1 MSARSYTRRQLMMDI
16 VGIKPYI
23 SNGLVFHLDGADATD
38 TTWVDRIGGNTFT
51 NVGSAT
57 HNGKGVLG
65 TYSSSVTLGVSNNAG
80 TIEVCG
86 EIVSSWGGA
95 DNSIFIVRDKTYLT
109 GINYIL
115 KPRTTPPY
123 VDISS
128 HSNYSPAPRAYRSV
142 NIGKFTH
149 SINRERQVFNGTLGE
164 LGANSGSPT
173 NANNSY
179 VGHSKVRIYQVRIY
193 NRRLTEAE
201 MKYNQEQDRKK
212 YGIQF

>member
-1 MSARSYTRRQLMMDI
+1 MSARSYTRRQLMADT
-16 VGIKPYI
+16 VLPKPYI
-23 SNGLVFHLDGADATD
+23 SEGLVFHLDGADATD

-51 NVGSAT
+51 NWGSAT
-57 HNGKGVLG
+57 HDGKGVLG

-86 EIVSSWGGA
+86 EIVSSRG
-95 DNSIFIVRDKTYLT
+95 SLSLSEFIVRDKTHLT

-115 KPRTTPPY
+115 KPQETSPY

-128 HSNYSPAPRAYRSV
+128 RANYSPAPRAYRSV

-149 SINRERQVFNGTLGE
+149 SINKERQVFNGTLGE
-164 LGANSGSPT
+164 LGANSGTIT
-173 NANNSY
+173 NASNSF
-179 VGHSKVRIYQVRIY
+179 VGNSKVRIYQVRIY

>member
-1 MSARSYTRRQLMMDI
+1 MVFQKEQPL
-16 VGIKPYI
+16 PYI
-23 SNGLVFHLDGADATD
+23 SDGLVFHLDGADATD

-51 NVGSAT
+51 NEGSAT
-57 HNGKGVLG
+57 HDGKGVRG
-65 TYSSSVTLGVSNNAG
+65 TYSSPVTLGVTNNAG

-86 EIVSSWGGA
+86 EIVSSWG
-95 DNSIFIVRDKTYLT
+95 SLSLSEFIVRDKTHIT

-115 KPRTTPPY
+115 KPTNNPPY

-128 HSNYSPAPRAYRSV
+128 RSNYSPAPRAYRS
-142 NIGKFTH
+142 NNTGKFTH

-164 LGANSGSPT
+164 LGANSGTTT
-173 NANNSY
+173 NASNSF
-179 VGHSKVRIYQVRIY
+179 VGNSKVRIYQVRIY